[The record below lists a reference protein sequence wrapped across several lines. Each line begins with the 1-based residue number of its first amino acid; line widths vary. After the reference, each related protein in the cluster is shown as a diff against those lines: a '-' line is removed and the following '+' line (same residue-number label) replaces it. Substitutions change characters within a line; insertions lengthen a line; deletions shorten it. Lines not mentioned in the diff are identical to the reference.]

1 MQLLQYNFNLACS
14 NCKANRIRVLVYV
27 CDTMDA
33 DTYTSVHV
41 AYKYSYMYVHVHV
54 HAVCEAGGSRCT
66 CVTYDMLVYVACSL
80 PLMPDG
86 ETIDMRYMPTL
97 CNGHIG
103 TQPFG
108 NAVYMN
114 PLFTGD
120 DGESAVENVRI
131 CPKKVKSVAK
141 RAKNG

>member
-1 MQLLQYNFNLACS
+1 
-14 NCKANRIRVLVYV
+14 
-27 CDTMDA
+27 
-33 DTYTSVHV
+33 
-41 AYKYSYMYVHVHV
+41 
-54 HAVCEAGGSRCT
+54 
-66 CVTYDMLVYVACSL
+66 MLVYLTCSL

-120 DGESAVENVRI
+120 DGESAVINVRI
-131 CPKKVKSVAK
+131 CQKSSISRKESQKWINKPYHASCMYGIDILLGDK
-141 RAKNG
+141 CSSPLEQ